1 MTDTIDQSDDA
12 LPLRIRKAVDEQY
25 VIILALLVLL
35 LVGGLWASY
44 TAHISPG
51 TETETEVDS
60 RWSRTSTFS
69 HGATVAGQN
78 PVYET
83 NQRLRNQRAYFPLIS
98 PRLTGEYQFQ
108 YTASG
113 DGAVDVDIT
122 VLSIVQSR
130 GDGTVFW
137 QQTREIGST
146 TAADVEP
153 GGSANTEFE
162 FNLNQTRLQLE
173 RVEETL
179 GETPG
184 DPIVVVQAQTQMT
197 GQVNGR
203 TVNREFVDEIRFIP
217 DGDSFV
223 VNDPG
228 EMTNTSRQVRSVTTT
243 REYSPIRSIGGPA
256 ILVVSVGGLAS
267 LVLLRR
273 RNQIAL
279 SPAERDRLTHVE
291 YAEWISIGTLSE
303 DPHDSELN
311 VVEMSSLVDLV
322 NVAADAGER
331 VVYDPAQER
340 YAVFDGDRMYFC
352 TPPLQ

>member
-1 MTDTIDQSDDA
+1 MSGTAPQSDDG
-12 LPLRIRKAVDEQY
+12 LRLRIRKAVDEQY
-25 VIILALLVLL
+25 VIILAVLVIL

-51 TETETEVDS
+51 TETETAVDS
-60 RWSRTSTFS
+60 QWSRASTFS
-69 HGATVAGQN
+69 HSAMVTGQN
-78 PVYET
+78 PVYDT
-83 NQRLRNQRAYFPLIS
+83 GQRLRNQRAYFPLIS
-98 PRLTGEYQFQ
+98 PLLTGEYQFQ

-113 DGAVDVDIT
+113 DGSVDVDVT

-137 QQTREIGST
+137 QQTSEIGGVT
-146 TAADVEP
+146 TADLEP
-153 GGSANTEFE
+153 GDPATTEFE

-184 DPIVVVQAQTQMT
+184 DPVVVVQAQTRMT
-197 GQVNGR
+197 GRINGQA
-203 TVNREFVDEIRFIP
+203 VDREFTDELRFIP

-228 EMTNTSRQVRSVTTT
+228 EVTNTSRQVRSVTTT
-243 REYSPIRSIGGPA
+243 RKYSPMRTIGGPA
-256 ILVVSVGGLAS
+256 MLVVSVGGLAG
-267 LVLLRR
+267 LMLMRR

-279 SPAERDRLTHVE
+279 SPAERDQLTHIE
-291 YAEWISIGTLSE
+291 YAEWISAGSLSE
-303 DPHDSELN
+303 DPNDSELN
-311 VVEMSSLVDLV
+311 AVEMSSLVDLV

-331 VVYDPAQER
+331 VVYDPDQER
-340 YAVFDGDRMYFC
+340 YAIFDGERMYFC